1 MSLRALCKTEG
12 LALGFS
18 KALDTRRAVY
28 ISEEV
33 KGAYPKLVQLIC
45 DMCVSEK
52 NSWTLVA
59 NKIAFQHAKT
69 KASGFPSQSS
79 KAGFLLCQVLNHGP
93 PCAQQH
99 SDRGGEKL
107 AKQNQNEG
115 EAPRSNQD
123 TNTDTDTHRHTDTQT
138 HRHTD
143 THTHTHTQR
152 LATDVAE
159 HPWSAQTGPEG
170 IEEDLLSLSHILYL
184 FFQLCYYLY
193 CCVDII
199 SSLSAASLMSP
210 S

>member
-59 NKIAFQHAKT
+59 NKIAFQNAKT

-143 THTHTHTQR
+143 THTHTH
-152 LATDVAE
+152 
-159 HPWSAQTGPEG
+159 SASPRMLPSTPGPPKQAQKASRKTFS
-170 IEEDLLSLSHILYL
+170 ISHIFCICFFSFAIICTVVLISSLLSLLPL
-184 FFQLCYYLY
+184 
-193 CCVDII
+193 
-199 SSLSAASLMSP
+199 
-210 S
+210 

>member
-59 NKIAFQHAKT
+59 NKIAFQNAKT

-143 THTHTHTQR
+143 THTHTHTAPR
-152 LATDVAE
+152 HGCCRAPLVRPNRPRRHRGRPSLSLTYFVFVF
-159 HPWSAQTGPEG
+159 SAL
-170 IEEDLLSLSHILYL
+170 LLSVL
-184 FFQLCYYLY
+184 LC
-193 CCVDII
+193 
-199 SSLSAASLMSP
+199 
-210 S
+210 

>member
-28 ISEEV
+28 ISDEV

-45 DMCVSEK
+45 DMCESEK
-52 NSWTLVA
+52 NSWTLVD
-59 NKIAFQHAKT
+59 NKTAFQTAKT

-123 TNTDTDTHRHTDTQT
+123 TNTHTQTRTDTQAHRHTDTRT
-138 HRHTD
+138 H
-143 THTHTHTQR
+143 
-152 LATDVAE
+152 
-159 HPWSAQTGPEG
+159 SASPRMLPSTPGPPKQAQKASMKTFSLSP
-170 IEEDLLSLSHILYL
+170 IFCIYFLRFAIICTVVLISSLLSLLPL
-184 FFQLCYYLY
+184 
-193 CCVDII
+193 
-199 SSLSAASLMSP
+199 
-210 S
+210 

>member
-1 MSLRALCKTEG
+1 MSQMALCNTEG
-12 LALGFS
+12 LAIGFS

-28 ISEEV
+28 ISDEV

-45 DMCVSEK
+45 DMCESEK
-52 NSWTLVA
+52 NSWTLVD
-59 NKIAFQHAKT
+59 NKTAFQTAKT

-107 AKQNQNEG
+107 AKTNQNEG

-123 TNTDTDTHRHTDTQT
+123 TNTDTDTHRHTNTQT
-138 HRHTD
+138 HR
-143 THTHTHTQR
+143 HTHTQR

-170 IEEDLLSLSHILYL
+170 IDEDLLSLSHILYL
-184 FFQLCYYLY
+184 FSQLCYYLY

-199 SSLSAASLMSP
+199 SSLAAASLMSP

>member
-52 NSWTLVA
+52 SSWTLVA

-138 HRHTD
+138 HRHT
-143 THTHTHTQR
+143 HTHTH
-152 LATDVAE
+152 
-159 HPWSAQTGPEG
+159 SASPRMLPSTPGPPKQAQKASRKTFSLSLTYFVFVFSAL
-170 IEEDLLSLSHILYL
+170 LLSVL
-184 FFQLCYYLY
+184 LC
-193 CCVDII
+193 
-199 SSLSAASLMSP
+199 
-210 S
+210 